1 MPKIT
6 IDGREL
12 EVPEGK
18 TVIQAAFDNGMFI
31 PHYCWHPGLSP
42 EGNCRMCLVEIEK
55 APKLMPSC
63 TTAVADG
70 MAVKTDKTSEKVKAA
85 QKDVMEFLLV
95 DHPIDCPI
103 CDQAG
108 ECKLQ
113 DFYMSYDAQP
123 SRVPLDAKLHK
134 PKRTSFSDQIVY
146 DAERCILCT
155 RCVRFCNEVT
165 QTGELGMFNRG
176 AVSLIGLQEGQQ
188 LAGEYQGNLADICPV
203 GALTHQDFRFKKR
216 VWFLSGAKSVCA
228 GCSKGCNIQIDYDRE
243 QVFRYRPRFN
253 GDVNQYWMCDEGRLS
268 YKSVH
273 AEGRALVPYLRRGG
287 DKPERSDWKTAL
299 ERTAGVLSLLAKQ
312 GGSASVAAVG
322 SPLSSTEE
330 NYLLKCLWN
339 MAFPGAPV
347 AFPPETLYHE
357 GKGDKILKTPDKS
370 PNASVGKALGIS
382 STSLDSILTGIEQG
396 KIKGLYLLGDDL
408 LERRGAH
415 QALSGRL
422 EKAISKLSWL
432 AVQSPFLHAT
442 ARSAHAVLPAAHHA
456 ECEGTFINVDR
467 RVQRFVPSIPPPVE
481 ARAGIEILQDLAR
494 HLGHEVP
501 AGGAANVFDHLAA
514 SEKAFQGLSWK
525 DLGDQGAMLP
535 GQT

>member
-1 MPKIT
+1 MTKIT
-6 IDGREL
+6 IDGKEFQAAD
-12 EVPEGK
+12 GK
-18 TVIQAAFDNGMFI
+18 TVIQVGFDNGIFI

-63 TTAVADG
+63 MMAVADG
-70 MAVKTDKTSEKVKAA
+70 MVVKTEKTSEKVKAA

-113 DFYMSYDAQP
+113 DFYMGYDAQP

-165 QTGELGMFNRG
+165 KTGELGMFNRG
-176 AVSLIGLQEGQQ
+176 AVSSIGLQEGRQ
-188 LAGEYQGNLADICPV
+188 LSSEYQGNLADICPV

-216 VWFLSGAKSVCA
+216 VWFLSSSKSVCA
-228 GCSKGCNIQIDYDRE
+228 GCSKGCNIEIDYDEE

-253 GDVNQYWMCDEGRLS
+253 ADVNQYWMCDEGRLS

-273 AEGRALVPYLRRGG
+273 AEGRALVPCLRRGAE
-287 DKPERSDWKTAL
+287 KPERSDWKTAL
-299 ERTAGVLSLLAKQ
+299 ERTASVLALLSKQ

-322 SPLSSTEE
+322 SPLASTEE
-330 NYLLKCLWN
+330 NYLLKRLWN
-339 MAFPGAPV
+339 AAFPGAPV

-357 GKGDKILKTPDKS
+357 GKGDKLLKTPDKS
-370 PNASVGKALGIS
+370 PNASAGKALGILA
-382 STSLDSILTGIEQG
+382 TSLDSIISGIEQG
-396 KIKGLYLLGDDL
+396 RVKGLYLLAGDL

-415 QALSGRL
+415 AALADRL
-422 EKAISKLSWL
+422 EKAIPKLSWL

-442 ARSAHAVLPAAHHA
+442 ARLAHAVLPSAHFA
-456 ECEGTFINVDR
+456 ECEGTFINTDH
-467 RVQRFVPSIPPPVE
+467 RVQRFSRSIPPPVE
-481 ARAGIEILQDLAR
+481 ARPGIDILRDLALHLGQDL
-494 HLGHEVP
+494 P
-501 AGGAANVFDHLAA
+501 AGGAAHVFDHLAA

-525 DLGDQGAMLP
+525 NLGDQGASLP
-535 GQT
+535 R